1 MTSKIHN
8 LSISDE
14 GKTVTVNGWVEKI
27 RDHGGVIFIDLR
39 NDLEILQVVI
49 EPEERK
55 IFETKRIKLDV
66 LKSEKIIGLN

>member
-39 NDLEILQVVI
+39 TVSYTHLTLPTIAEV
-49 EPEERK
+49 
-55 IFETKRIKLDV
+55 
-66 LKSEKIIGLN
+66 

>member
-27 RDHGGVIFIDLR
+27 RDHGGVIFIDFSVNFSHKFL
-39 NDLEILQVVI
+39 
-49 EPEERK
+49 
-55 IFETKRIKLDV
+55 
-66 LKSEKIIGLN
+66 